1 MNFDSLFTVPIG
13 DLILYFVAF
22 IFSLSVHESAHAITS
37 YWFGDDTAQLQGRI
51 SLNPMVHID
60 PIGTLAIPLL
70 GFITVASGLPPLIGW
85 AKPVDVNPLRWRNK
99 DLANITVSAAGPISN
114 LILALIC
121 FTVLKVMMLS
131 GTVVPGFGQ
140 GGRFNLVT
148 PLIEQ
153 SSSLLMPICTFLSVM
168 LLLNVSLAVF
178 NLIPIPPLDGSHVL
192 ETLLPESFRP
202 LYDQIKPYSFFIL
215 IGLLWLGVLSYVFN
229 PVMIFVIKTLYGIW

>member
-1 MNFDSLFTVPIG
+1 M
-13 DLILYFVAF
+13 
-22 IFSLSVHESAHAITS
+22 
-37 YWFGDDTAQLQGRI
+37 
-51 SLNPMVHID
+51 
-60 PIGTLAIPLL
+60 
-70 GFITVASGLPPLIGW
+70 
-85 AKPVDVNPLRWRNK
+85 DVNPLRWRNK

-114 LILALIC
+114 LILAVIC
-121 FTVLKVMMLS
+121 FVVLKVMLLR

-153 SSSLLMPICTFLSVM
+153 PSSLLLPICTFLSVM

-215 IGLLWLGVLSYVFN
+215 IGLMWLGVLSYIFN
-229 PVMIFVIKTLYGIW
+229 PVMIGVIKTLYGIW

>member
-22 IFSLSVHESAHAITS
+22 ILSLSIHEAAHATTS
-37 YWFGDDTAQLQGRI
+37 YWFGDDTARLQGRI

-70 GFITVASGLPPLIGW
+70 GFLTVASGLPPLIGW

-114 LILALIC
+114 LLLAIIC
-121 FTVLKVMMLS
+121 FIPLKVMLLQ
-131 GTVVPGFGQ
+131 GTVVPSFMQ
-140 GGRFNLVT
+140 GGRFNMVT
-148 PLIEQ
+148 PIAEG
-153 SSSLLMPICTFLSVM
+153 SGWLMPICTFLSVM

-192 ETLLPESFRP
+192 ETFLPESFRP

-215 IGLLWLGVLSYVFN
+215 IGLLWLGVMSYIFT
-229 PVMIFVIKTLYGIW
+229 PVMVAVIKALYGNAI

>member
-22 IFSLSVHESAHAITS
+22 ILSLSIHEAAHATTS
-37 YWFGDDTAQLQGRI
+37 YWFGDDTARLQGRI
-51 SLNPMVHID
+51 SLNPMAHID

-70 GFITVASGLPPLIGW
+70 GFLTVASGLPPLIGW

-99 DLANITVSAAGPISN
+99 ELANIMVSAAGPISN

-121 FTVLKVMMLS
+121 FIVLKTMLLM

-140 GGRFNLVT
+140 AGRFNLVM
-148 PLIEQ
+148 PIFEQ
-153 SSSLLMPICTFLSVM
+153 SSGWLLPICTFLSVM

-192 ETLLPESFRP
+192 ETFLPESFRP

-215 IGLLWLGVLSYVFN
+215 IGLLWLGVMSYIFT
-229 PVMIFVIKTLYGIW
+229 PVMVTVIKTLYGI